1 MWFSEDGIHEEART
15 NPLITKNQQQTT
27 NINYKQFISITTK
40 GYDKLFSKIPNS
52 FL

>member
-1 MWFSEDGIHEEART
+1 MVSEDGIHEETRT

-27 NINYKQFISITTK
+27 NINYKEFISITTK
-40 GYDKLFSKIPNS
+40 GYKLFPKIRNS